1 MSALVLVG
9 TVAAASAVLAQQK
22 PFPLTDKLTN
32 LAGTWVRDPARGTG
46 GICGVNPADSLTIT
60 VTPTEVFF
68 SPVATPGATTISG
81 TVKLDGSASM
91 VSSGTATAALDAGWL
106 AVTMRRERSGGFVN
120 VLREVYIPLR
130 GELTIWRTLNVE
142 RPDGGPDKI
151 DCGNHHAIVYV
162 KR

>member
-1 MSALVLVG
+1 MKLTFAVALFAIG
-9 TVAAASAVLAQQK
+9 IATSAVSAQQK

-60 VTPTEVFF
+60 LTGTEMLF
-68 SPVATPGATTISG
+68 SPAATPGATAISG
-81 TVKLDGSASM
+81 TVRLDGSTTM
-91 VSSGTATAALDAGWL
+91 VSGGT
-106 AVTMRRERSGGFVN
+106 TMRRERSGGFVN

-162 KR
+162 KK